1 MEKYLIVLK
10 QKRDVDFLKEYKAEN
25 IVIHLGIIVF
35 AYLSKD
41 EAERLK
47 RNEYILSVEKDGA
60 DHHDV
65 EGVPDLRHDTAE
77 TSYAFDFMNIS
88 KFHEEGLT
96 GKGFKVALLDTG
108 VQKHSN
114 LNIAGG
120 INVYDSTLPWDNTLA
135 NQHGTTVAGVLNAQG
150 LNNEML
156 GIIPDA
162 ELYAVRIDNGN
173 GYINTTDWSSQIAG
187 ISWAVENGMDAV
199 NCSFSSPIDSEA
211 RKTAFKLASDAGIAI
226 FCSAGNTQPDGD
238 SVTDNSRYPAKY
250 PFVIS
255 NANINDQKQRHF
267 NSTVG
272 RGINFSNGGRWIK
285 TTTTAKNST
294 DISTEYATVTGTS
307 LATPATLGIYILYK
321 QKYGESREKILQR
334 MSVNAEKLG
343 SYWEYGAGLPKYPTK
358 DYKIIQMRG

>member
-1 MEKYLIVLK
+1 MNRYLIVLK
-10 QKRDVDFLKEYKAEN
+10 QKTDLNFLNQYNAKDVECHMN
-25 IVIHLGIIVF
+25 IIVF
-35 AYLSKD
+35 AKLEDRDAHNLSKNLLV
-41 EAERLK
+41 E
-47 RNEYILSVEKDGA
+47 SVEKDGE
-60 DHHDV
+60 DSHDAINT
-65 EGVPDLRHDTAE
+65 RHENAE
-77 TSYAFDFMNIS
+77 KSYAFDLMEIA
-88 KFHEEGLT
+88 KFHKEGIT
-96 GKGFKVALLDTG
+96 GKGFKVAVLDTG
-108 VQKHSN
+108 IQKHTN

-120 INVYDSTLPWDNTLA
+120 INVYDNNLPYDEDLA

-150 LNNEML
+150 LNDEMI

-162 ELYAVRIDNGN
+162 ELYCVRIDDGT
-173 GYINTTDWSSQIAG
+173 GPINTTTWSSQISG
-187 ISWAVENGMDAV
+187 ISWAVENGMDAI
-199 NCSFSSPIDSEA
+199 NCSFSSTIDSTA

-250 PFVIS
+250 PFVVS
-255 NANINDQKQRHF
+255 NANINSAKERHY

-285 TTTTAKNST
+285 TTTTDKHSNVVS
-294 DISTEYATVTGTS
+294 SSYATVTGTS

-321 QKYGESREKILQR
+321 QKYGEDKNKILQR

-358 DYKIIQMRG
+358 EYLNIQMRG